1 VNAAT
6 VEAWLAGLTGLQQPS
21 VRKALLS
28 AAAILLVLLLRSLA
42 LRLVQKHVAD
52 VARHYHFRRALN
64 YASSGLLLLVV
75 ARVWFEGLQEIGVFL
90 GLASAGLAISLRDP
104 LVSVA
109 GWLFILLRRPY
120 VIGDRIQVGETFGDV
135 VDIRMFQTY
144 LLECGN
150 WVDGD
155 QATGRIVM
163 VPNTVVFTTSIAN
176 YTHGFA
182 YIWDEVTVR
191 LTFESDWKR
200 AKELLTT
207 IAEEQTLPSCE
218 DAERQIREA
227 ASEHLI
233 FFKKLTPI
241 VYTSV
246 KEWGIQLT
254 VRYLTPVRQRR
265 GSSQRVWE
273 ATLEAFAQVPDISF
287 AYPTTRFFDRTV
299 EDKPASSTG

>member
-1 VNAAT
+1 MNAAT

-42 LRLVQKHVAD
+42 LRLVRKHVAD

-64 YASSGLLLLVV
+64 YASSALLLLVV

-200 AKELLTT
+200 AKEILTA
-207 IAEEQTLPSCE
+207 IAEQQTMPACE

-273 ATLEAFAQVPDISF
+273 ATLEAFAQESDISF